1 MLRFDG
7 DNGKYS
13 LLMGH
18 AHSEESPKQVEHKLR
33 PDTVEPSEEEL
44 KRWLRE

>member
-1 MLRFDG
+1 VLRFDG

-18 AHSEESPKQVEHKLR
+18 AHSVEGPQTSGTYL
-33 PDTVEPSEEEL
+33 
-44 KRWLRE
+44 